1 MNKKYLKQ
9 SAVFANHFIA
19 VRLGG
24 NGDPE
29 EALIRVT
36 FNEKYGNTK
45 KHTRVSVLV
54 PAITVMELGK
64 TVERIIDRDRDEREG
79 GVQMKEEQECE

>member
-19 VRLGG
+19 SRLGG
-24 NGDPE
+24 NSDAE

-36 FNEKYGNTK
+36 FNEKYGDTK
-45 KHTRVSVLV
+45 KHTRASVLV
-54 PAITVMELGK
+54 PATTVMELGK
-64 TVERIIDRDRDEREG
+64 TVERIID
-79 GVQMKEEQECE
+79 QMKEEQECE